1 MIKRKIFA
9 ITLILGLLLVVLGGV
24 LLAERIW
31 DIQIL
36 STYWPLAIA
45 FFGMVTFL
53 SILIGPKA
61 LAFLAIPGTILL
73 TLGLLLFFQ
82 ATFDLWGTWTYAWA
96 LLCVALGIGLLLFN
110 CRVKADWLRGLGG
123 ALSGLGLVKFL
134 VFGAVFEK
142 IVHISNGHPAAV
154 YFYIGGLIAMGVWV
168 ILSPLFFR
176 GKKLKVSIT

>member
-9 ITLILGLLLVVLGGV
+9 ITIILGLILVALGAVLLV
-24 LLAERIW
+24 ERIW
-31 DIQIL
+31 DITIL
-36 STYWPLAIA
+36 STYWPLAVA
-45 FFGMVTFL
+45 LFGVVIFL

-61 LAFLAIPGTILL
+61 LAFLAIPGTLFL

-96 LLCVALGIGLLLFN
+96 LLCVALGLGLLLFN
-110 CRVKADWLRGLGG
+110 CRVKADWLRVLGG
-123 ALSGLGLVKFL
+123 ILSGLGLVKFL

-154 YFYIGGLIAMGVWV
+154 YFYIGGLIAMGIWI
-168 ILSPLFFR
+168 ILSPLFFK
-176 GKKLKVSIT
+176 GKKIKVSIT